1 MHVDECWH
9 CGLTRSPRS
18 GGAERR
24 RTLPRA
30 HKRSGFRTGRTRA
43 TSQLSRPPQCGIAVA
58 LGTAKSPGCGSS
70 AVSVR
75 FAWRVILVVHPG
87 VSRRAPDGPA
97 DHHDGTLP
105 WSRPRRWGIA
115 VVAGSGCGSGRGPA
129 VRMRPLRPGLP
140 GRVPAAG
147 PHSQG
152 ATPMSDLGSRVILR
166 GQSYSASG
174 HSRISTACRTWWR
187 RVRTAR
193 SMSVTRTI
201 REAAPLTARSVG
213 VALKTGPAP
222 TAQVSTTHT
231 ARLCAISA

>member
-24 RTLPRA
+24 RVTPPRA

-97 DHHDGTLP
+97 GHRDGTLP

-115 VVAGSGCGSGRGPA
+115 VVAGSGCGSGRGPVLWMPPA
-129 VRMRPLRPGLP
+129 EAGTPGPRASRRTSLPRSHTHVRFRVAGDLARSELLREWSLADLDGLP
-140 GRVPAAG
+140 DVVAAG
-147 PHSQG
+147 PHGEVDERDQDDQG
-152 ATPMSDLGSRVILR
+152 GGTLDGPVGRSRPEDRTCSDRPGEHDAH
-166 GQSYSASG
+166 G
-174 HSRISTACRTWWR
+174 
-187 RVRTAR
+187 
-193 SMSVTRTI
+193 
-201 REAAPLTARSVG
+201 
-213 VALKTGPAP
+213 
-222 TAQVSTTHT
+222 
-231 ARLCAISA
+231 